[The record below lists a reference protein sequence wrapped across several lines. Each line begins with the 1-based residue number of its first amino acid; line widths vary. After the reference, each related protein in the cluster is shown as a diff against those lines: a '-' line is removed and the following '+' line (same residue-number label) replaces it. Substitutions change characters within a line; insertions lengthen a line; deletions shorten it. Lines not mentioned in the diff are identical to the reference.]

1 MAAGRPVLTNAC
13 GNLADLVQEEVIGLA
28 VDEDPAVMAEI
39 LLDMLDN
46 PALLQAQGKR
56 ARRAAEDRYS
66 WDRRARAIEDFH
78 QKVTALG

>member
-13 GNLADLVQEEVIGLA
+13 GDLADLVQEEVIGLA

-46 PALLQAQGKR
+46 PALLQARGKR